1 MDLSNNELGSSDL
14 IQLVNSI
21 KVPNLQELNLS
32 DNQLTNIIGIDELP
46 NLRKLILT
54 NNNIDSSPNILN
66 EFNEQ
71 GPGVYVKP

>member
-71 GPGVYVKP
+71 GLGVYVKP